1 MDTKRATI
9 SDLEVREGP
18 DLSLPTGIDLVLKAP
33 LLQLLRGW
41 MEDLNRET
49 DLRHHLN
56 WEEEVNEV

>member
-18 DLSLPTGIDLVLKAP
+18 DLSLPTAIDLVLKAP